1 MIHSDY
7 GDNLD
12 GGESDTA
19 FTFSATFE
27 VPGTHTIEVYGGDHL
42 VEDHISWTFSVNDGE
57 D

>member
-42 VEDHISWTFSVNDGE
+42 VEDHVSWTFSVNDGE